1 MIELSVQNGAEQT
14 FQSDLK
20 GRAWPARAAEPM
32 LAPPP
37 AVLNIIS
44 VGKVATRAEQLS
56 HRTHLLLSFP
66 YVCPEP
72 ALVKRSFLV

>member
-1 MIELSVQNGAEQT
+1 
-14 FQSDLK
+14 
-20 GRAWPARAAEPM
+20 M